1 MSSIARANNDFAFR
15 FLAALRATAEPGNL
29 FFSPYS
35 LSAALTMTL
44 NGAGTG
50 TLRAMKAT
58 LGLGRTG
65 RKTLNQAQATLR
77 QQMEQQGEQV
87 TLGIANALW
96 AALGIELEPEFA
108 QCCAGYYAAQ
118 AANVEFNDPQTLELI
133 NRWVAEKTCQR
144 FPELLR
150 PEHLVPPPILVLINA
165 IYFKGLWQSPFKTDS
180 TQPAPFTLSDG
191 TQQAV
196 QMMRQ
201 MHTFGYYETA
211 DLQIASLAYAGGA
224 FSLEGC
230 LPAPQRALTDLLTG
244 LDAPTWRGWMDALD
258 EREIQLGLPRFRVQY
273 GAEVSKV
280 LNAMGMGPAFS
291 PGADFSGI
299 TRGPLLISQVIH
311 KAFLEVNETGSEAA
325 AATAVLMLR
334 GGLLKKPRMIVDR
347 PFLCAIRHRPSGAI
361 LFLGVVEKPELI
373 ID

>member
-15 FLAALRATAEPGNL
+15 FLATLRASAEPGNL

-44 NGAGTG
+44 NGAGTD
-50 TLRAMKAT
+50 TLRAMKTT

-65 RKTLNQAQATLR
+65 RQVLNQAQAALR
-77 QQMEQQGEQV
+77 QQMEQQSEQV

-96 AALGIELEPEFA
+96 TALGIELEPEFA
-108 QCCAGYYAAQ
+108 QRCAEYYAAQ
-118 AANVEFNDPQTLELI
+118 AASVDFSDPQTLERI

-144 FPELLR
+144 IPDLLSH
-150 PEHLVPPPILVLINA
+150 ENLLPPPVLVLINA
-165 IYFKGLWQSPFKTDS
+165 IYFKGLWQSPFKPDL
-180 TQPAPFTLSDG
+180 TQPAPFTLADG

-196 QMMRQ
+196 PMMHQ
-201 MHTFGYYETA
+201 THTFGYYESE
-211 DLQIASLAYAGGA
+211 DLQVASLVYGGEA
-224 FSLEGC
+224 FSLEVC
-230 LPAPQRALTDLLTG
+230 LPAPQRALADILAG
-244 LDAPTWRGWMDALD
+244 LDAATWQGWMNSLD
-258 EREIQLGLPRFRVQY
+258 EQEIQLGLPRFRMQY
-273 GAEVSKV
+273 GAEVSQV
-280 LNAMGMGPAFS
+280 LSAMGMEPAFS
-291 PGADFSGI
+291 PGADFSGL

-311 KAFLEVNETGSEAA
+311 KAFLEVNEAGSEAA

-334 GGLLKKPRMIVDR
+334 GGLMRKPRMIVDR